1 MKLFI
6 NILLIGIVAIG
17 FVACGLPYCK
27 KTHLSDNELEWLASY
42 HINDT
47 LLLNDQ
53 QSTDTMIITA
63 IQVSNKQ
70 YISIFDFKVL

>member
-1 MKLFI
+1 MKLFT

-17 FVACGLPYCK
+17 FVSCGLPYCK
-27 KTHLSDNELEWLASY
+27 KTHLSDNELEWIASY
-42 HINDT
+42 YVSDT

>member
-1 MKLFI
+1 MKLLT
-6 NILLIGIVAIG
+6 NILFIGIVAIG

-27 KTHLSDNELEWLASY
+27 KTHLSDHELEWIASY
-42 HINDT
+42 YVSDT